1 MKNRTSIMGMKY
13 IAYTGLLALALTLSG
28 CGNGAKKEFNKLLV
42 ELANDDQTIDGNDW
56 QQIADYLDRNKA
68 QFKEFFDKGQLDVDD
83 VKDYIKDLFEHRRPS
98 KNITFVGIGGKQP
111 KFHIYLERSGSMTP
125 YDSKDGDGSFRA
137 AVMALQNNLPGKSTI
152 DSVGEKGYTDF
163 RQIFDH
169 ILNRT
174 SDDQVS
180 ILITD
185 LIYSVK
191 DMQGVNPQRVFSE
204 IEGMTNAVFKHE
216 VKRKSLLV
224 VRMTGSYNGFYY
236 SYDNSVK
243 PFTGRRPYYIIIVA
257 SNENMV
263 RLTHDATLRTFAD
276 MERMRGYDNMCL
288 MTAEDLYKPYYS
300 FLLSNADIRGRFR
313 PDRGQDSQIRSLKD
327 IQPDRNSGDVQLAL
341 AVDLGH
347 LLVDQR
353 YLTDV
358 HNYAVEADDDVRI
371 KEIRKIEKR
380 DITPAEK
387 KYLGTATHIF
397 VLQTPSVTHGQE
409 VEIKLLNHMP
419 KWIAESS
426 TDNDITPDGTTTF
439 GLKYLLGGI
448 FDSYQR
454 NADDDHAYF
463 ELDIELDK

>member
-1 MKNRTSIMGMKY
+1 MKQ
-13 IAYTGLLALALTLSG
+13 IAYIGLLALTLTLGS

-42 ELANDDQTIDGNDW
+42 ELADKDQTIDGNDW
-56 QQIADYLDRNKA
+56 QQIADYLDRNKTH
-68 QFKEFFDKGQLDVDD
+68 FKDFFDNGQLDVDD
-83 VKDYIKDLFEHRRPS
+83 VEDYIEDLFEHRRPS
-98 KNITFVGIGGKQP
+98 KKITFTGIDGKQP
-111 KFHIYLERSGSMTP
+111 SFHIYLERSGSMSP

-137 AVMALQNNLPGKSTI
+137 AVMALQNNLPGKATV

-163 RQIFDH
+163 RQIFDQ

-204 IEGMTNAVFKHE
+204 IEGMTNAVFKRE

-224 VRMTGSYNGFYY
+224 VRMTGSYNGPYY
-236 SYDNSVK
+236 SYDNSCK
-243 PFTGRRPYYIIIVA
+243 PFAGRRPYYIIVVA
-257 SNENMV
+257 SNDNMV
-263 RLTHDATLRTFAD
+263 RLTHDPAFRTFAD

-288 MTAEDLYKPYYS
+288 MTVDDLYKPYCS
-300 FLLSNADIRGRFR
+300 FLLSNDDVRGGFR
-313 PDRGQDSQIRSLKD
+313 PERGQDNGVRSLKD
-327 IQPDRNSGDVQLAL
+327 IRPDRNSGDVQLAL
-341 AVDLGH
+341 AVDLSH
-347 LLVDQR
+347 LFVDRR

-358 HNYAVEADDDVRI
+358 HNYVVEADDDVRI
-371 KEIRKIEKR
+371 KEIRPIGKR

-387 KYLGTATHIF
+387 KYIGTATHIF
-397 VLQTPSVTHGQE
+397 VLQTASVSHGQE
-409 VEIKLLNHMP
+409 VEIKLLNRLP
-419 KWIAESS
+419 KWIAASS

-448 FDSYQR
+448 FDSYNR
-454 NADDDHAYF
+454 NANDDNTYF
-463 ELDIELDK
+463 ELELELDK